1 MHAVI
6 AELDVIATRCEP
18 PILRTGLICAK
29 PLLES
34 DQYAGDLFTKALAA
48 KGDALPFHRARTL
61 FSYGRWLRRRRR
73 SADSRTPLRE
83 SISVFD
89 ALGARCWA
97 DRARLELRATG
108 ETIGPRTA
116 LARDHLTAQELQ
128 IAQLA
133 ARGLSNRAIAERL
146 SLSPRTIGG
155 HLYRIFPKVG
165 VSGRAQLRDVLD
177 IADSRE
183 S

>member
-1 MHAVI
+1 M
-6 AELDVIATRCEP
+6 
-18 PILRTGLICAK
+18 CAK

-34 DQYAGDLFTKALAA
+34 DEDAGDLFTRGLAA
-48 KGDALPFHRARTL
+48 NLDTLPFHRARTL

-73 SADSRTPLRE
+73 SADSRSPLRE
-83 SISVFD
+83 SIQVFD

-116 LARDHLTAQELQ
+116 LARDRLTPQELQ

-155 HLYRIFPKVG
+155 HLYRIFPKIG
-165 VSGRAQLRDVLD
+165 VSGRGQLRDVLEP
-177 IADSRE
+177 AEGRE
-183 S
+183 R